1 MQTLQKGAVH
11 VIEFAREHHV
21 TLVAPREAGS
31 RVTCLAFST
40 NGSRLAAAE
49 EIGTIRI
56 WILDQIIN
64 STGFQPAPPVSKFN
78 VGRDIFVIAFLNGC
92 GSLITGTGFYFYQN
106 QNLNFFILIF

>member
-1 MQTLQKGAVH
+1 M
-11 VIEFAREHHV
+11 

-31 RVTCLAFST
+31 RITCLAFST

-64 STGFQPAPPVSKFN
+64 SSGFQPAPPVSKFN
-78 VGRDIFVIAFLNGC
+78 VGRDIFVIAFLSGC
-92 GSLITGTGFYFYQN
+92 GSLITGTGFYFHQS
-106 QNLNFFILIF
+106 